1 MLMKAIA
8 FDDQAVQRHRVT
20 ILECVKDPDASIRK
34 RALEL
39 VSLLV
44 NENNVKQLT
53 KELIDYLE
61 ISDEDFKEDLS
72 AKICSI
78 VEKFSPEKIWYIDQM
93 LKVLSEAGKFVKD
106 DVWHALIVVIS
117 NASELHG
124 YTVRALYKAVLT
136 YSEQISNR
144 RPLSEWPYGA
154 LGNMVICWST
164 MWGCLVLKIQ

>member
-1 MLMKAIA
+1 MYTTVSNSCLLVLEKEFILIW
-8 FDDQAVQRHRVT
+8 FLLPST
-20 ILECVKDPDASIRK
+20 IQDPDASIRK

-78 VEKFSPEKIWYIDQM
+78 VEK
-93 LKVLSEAGKFVKD
+93 
-106 DVWHALIVVIS
+106 
-117 NASELHG
+117 
-124 YTVRALYKAVLT
+124 
-136 YSEQISNR
+136 
-144 RPLSEWPYGA
+144 
-154 LGNMVICWST
+154 
-164 MWGCLVLKIQ
+164 